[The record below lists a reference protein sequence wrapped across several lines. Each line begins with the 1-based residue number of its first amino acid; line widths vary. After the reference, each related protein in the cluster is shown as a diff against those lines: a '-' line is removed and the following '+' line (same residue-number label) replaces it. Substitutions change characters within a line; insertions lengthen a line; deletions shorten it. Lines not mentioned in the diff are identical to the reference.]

1 MCRAQQVGARTGLW
15 ALCDGFLEGGL
26 CAALAALSGRPLAQQ
41 SISGEISLLLL
52 LQMRQMNSTMVFTG
66 TAGQEFMTTCV
77 GECQPCCLP
86 ACPIQ
91 PAVRRTLAARTRAH
105 RASRTN
111 VALVSFWIFWIE
123 ISKQTV
129 LAK

>member
-1 MCRAQQVGARTGLW
+1 MGLW

-66 TAGQEFMTTCV
+66 TAGQEFMTMCV

-86 ACPIQ
+86 ACPIH
-91 PAVRRTLAARTRAH
+91 PAARRTLAARTRAH